1 MVSVISAM
9 PDSKPSLNREL
20 DELRLVAIGA
30 VPGALLRWQITSQL
44 NDQNLFVN
52 VFGAAVL
59 GILVGLQS
67 SPKRTLLIGVGFC
80 GSLTTFSGWILAALR
95 SLAAGDWRQ
104 CITLIATTLGL
115 GIAAGAVG
123 LLIGR
128 WLRPQALPRSRF

>member
-1 MVSVISAM
+1 M
-9 PDSKPSLNREL
+9 

-52 VFGAAVL
+52 VLGAAVL

-80 GSLTTFSGWILAALR
+80 GSLTTFSGWILAAMR
-95 SLAAGDWRQ
+95 SLVEGDWWQ
-104 CITLIATTLGL
+104 CIMLIATTLGL
-115 GIAAGAVG
+115 GLAAGAVG
-123 LLIGR
+123 LLVGR